1 MTEAATKQ
9 IGQVVDGKFRLGQ
22 LVGRTERSSVFLVDY
37 DGQQVKK
44 AAIKLIPA
52 DSLDAPAQLARWK
65 HAAKLSHPHL
75 VRILEMGRC
84 ELDHTPMLFVVMEY
98 AEENLSL
105 VIKRRPLTPEEA
117 RDLLGPVVDALAY
130 VHAHGFVHCRLKPSN
145 IMADDDLLKISSD
158 GLCRIGESSGS
169 PGKPGAYDPPE
180 AAGGRISPAG
190 DVWSLGM
197 TLTESLTQRLP
208 VWERTNQ
215 AEPSLPSNL
224 PPELLDL
231 ARHCLRRDPQ
241 MRWTVADIAAR
252 LQSNSPAP
260 PKQIPL
266 NPPPSFINPRAI
278 GGVVLAGVALLA
290 ILGGFLLGPRLLRR
304 PSQNQPVPLA
314 TPELAVKQANE
325 QAPERAQ
332 SQPPTQLPSQPS
344 PQSPAHSKVQ
354 PLVQVQPA
362 APSAAQPKP
371 ENKPALS
378 TEPAR
383 SAKSPSL
390 AQTPAQQP
398 APPSRQQAP
407 LVAMSSPQSAPLPVA
422 KPAPQ
427 QLAVMPA
434 THQPVEHSASSTER
448 SVNSS
453 TKPSEKSSTA
463 GNSAPLPLPLR
474 SEPPASSSNSGIVRG
489 KVVQQVLPDA
499 PQKARD
505 TIRGKVRLSVKV
517 NVDESGTVTQ
527 ATLDAPG
534 PSQYF
539 ADRTLAAAQLW
550 KFAPTKVDGRS
561 VPSAWLLYFE
571 IDPATTT
578 VHPKQTAP

>member
-9 IGQVVDGKFRLGQ
+9 IDQVVDGKFRLGQ
-22 LVGRTERSSVFLVDY
+22 LVGRTERSAVFLTDY
-37 DGQQVKK
+37 AGQPVKK

-52 DSLDAPAQLARWK
+52 DSVDAPAQLARWK

-84 ELDHTPMLFVVMEY
+84 DLDHIDMLYVVMEY

-117 RDLLGPVVDALAY
+117 RDLLSPVVDALAY
-130 VHAHGFVHCRLKPSN
+130 VHAQGFVHCRLKPSN

-158 GLCRIGESSGS
+158 GLCRIGESGGS

-197 TLTESLTQRLP
+197 TLTEALTQRLP

-224 PPELLDL
+224 QPEILDL

-252 LQSNSPAP
+252 LQPNSSAP

-266 NPPPSFINPRAI
+266 NPQPSFANPRAI
-278 GGVVLAGVALLA
+278 GAVVLAGVALAA
-290 ILGGFLLGPRLLRR
+290 ILGGLLLGPGLFKR
-304 PSQNQPVPLA
+304 PSQNQPTASVASDNPTISA
-314 TPELAVKQANE
+314 TVQQNVQQKT
-325 QAPERAQ
+325 
-332 SQPPTQLPSQPS
+332 QPPVPS
-344 PQSPAHSKVQ
+344 K
-354 PLVQVQPA
+354 VQPA
-362 APSAAQPKP
+362 APLAAQLKP

-378 TEPAR
+378 
-383 SAKSPSL
+383 AKSPSP
-390 AQTPAQQP
+390 AQTPPQQS
-398 APPSRQQAP
+398 APPSRHQTP
-407 LVAMSSPQSAPLPVA
+407 LVAKSSPQSAPPPVA
-422 KPAPQ
+422 NPALQQPAAQPPAPQ
-427 QLAVMPA
+427 LAA
-434 THQPVEHSASSTER
+434 NSTEHSANRPSNR
-448 SVNSS
+448 SAQ
-453 TKPSEKSSTA
+453 KTA
-463 GNSAPLPLPLR
+463 ASNSAPLLSAVR
-474 SEPPASSSNSGIVRG
+474 SEPPASSPTSGMVRG
-489 KVVQQVLPDA
+489 KVVQQILPDA

-517 NVDESGTVTQ
+517 NVDESGAVTQ
-527 ATLDAPG
+527 GTLDAPG

-539 ADRTLAAAQLW
+539 ADRTLAAAKLW
-550 KFAPTKVDGRS
+550 KFTPTKVDGRN
-561 VPSAWLLYFE
+561 VPSQWLLYFE
-571 IDPATTT
+571 IDPAATT
-578 VHPKQTAP
+578 VHPKQTTP

>member
-9 IGQVVDGKFRLGQ
+9 IDQVVDGKFRLGQ
-22 LVGRTERSSVFLVDY
+22 LVGRTERSAVFLTDY
-37 DGQQVKK
+37 AGQPVKK

-52 DSLDAPAQLARWK
+52 DSVDAPAQLARWK
-65 HAAKLSHPHL
+65 HAAKLSHPPL

-84 ELDHTPMLFVVMEY
+84 ELDHIDMLYVVMEY

-117 RDLLGPVVDALAY
+117 RDLLSPVVDALAY
-130 VHAHGFVHCRLKPSN
+130 VHAQGFVHCRLKPSN

-158 GLCRIGESSGS
+158 GLCRIGESGGS

-224 PPELLDL
+224 QPEILDL

-252 LQSNSPAP
+252 LQPNSSAP

-266 NPPPSFINPRAI
+266 NPQPSFANPRAI
-278 GGVVLAGVALLA
+278 GGVVLAGVALAA
-290 ILGGFLLGPRLLRR
+290 ILGGLLLGPRLFKRN
-304 PSQNQPVPLA
+304 SQTPPVPA
-314 TPELAVKQANE
+314 TTPAVAIKQANE
-325 QAPERAQ
+325 RPSEHVQN
-332 SQPPTQLPSQPS
+332 QPATQLPSQLS
-344 PQSPAHSKVQ
+344 TQSPAQSK
-354 PLVQVQPA
+354 VQPA
-362 APSAAQPKP
+362 APSAAQLKS

-383 SAKSPSL
+383 SAKSPSP
-390 AQTPAQQP
+390 AQTPPPRAA
-398 APPSRQQAP
+398 APSAESPSPVRSTPTASTP
-407 LVAMSSPQSAPLPVA
+407 SSGV
-422 KPAPQ
+422 
-427 QLAVMPA
+427 
-434 THQPVEHSASSTER
+434 
-448 SVNSS
+448 
-453 TKPSEKSSTA
+453 
-463 GNSAPLPLPLR
+463 
-474 SEPPASSSNSGIVRG
+474 VRG

-517 NVDESGTVTQ
+517 NVDEFGNVTQ

-539 ADRTLAAAQLW
+539 ADRTLAAAKLW
-550 KFAPTKVDGRS
+550 KFAPAKVDDRN

-578 VHPKQTAP
+578 AHPRQTAP

>member
-9 IGQVVDGKFRLGQ
+9 IDQVVDGKFRLGQ
-22 LVGRTERSSVFLVDY
+22 LVGRTERSAVFLTDY
-37 DGQQVKK
+37 AGQPVKK

-52 DSLDAPAQLARWK
+52 DSVDAPAQLARWK
-65 HAAKLSHPHL
+65 HAAKLSHPYL

-84 ELDHTPMLFVVMEY
+84 EFDHIDMLYVVMEY

-117 RDLLGPVVDALAY
+117 RDLLSPVVDALAY
-130 VHAHGFVHCRLKPSN
+130 VHAQGFVHCRLKPSN

-208 VWERTNQ
+208 MWERTNQ

-224 PPELLDL
+224 QPEILDL

-252 LQSNSPAP
+252 LQPNSSAP

-266 NPPPSFINPRAI
+266 NPQPSFANPRAI
-278 GGVVLAGVALLA
+278 GGVVLAGVALAA
-290 ILGGFLLGPRLLRR
+290 ILGGLFLGPRLFKR
-304 PSQNQPVPLA
+304 PSQNQPTASVALDKPA
-314 TPELAVKQANE
+314 IPTNVQQK
-325 QAPERAQ
+325 
-332 SQPPTQLPSQPS
+332 SQPLVP
-344 PQSPAHSKVQ
+344 SKVQ
-354 PLVQVQPA
+354 PSE
-362 APSAAQPKP
+362 PSAAQLKS
-371 ENKPALS
+371 ENKPA
-378 TEPAR
+378 P
-383 SAKSPSL
+383 SAKSPSP
-390 AQTPAQQP
+390 AQTAPQP
-398 APPSRQQAP
+398 
-407 LVAMSSPQSAPLPVA
+407 
-422 KPAPQ
+422 PAPQ
-427 QLAVMPA
+427 LAA
-434 THQPVEHSASSTER
+434 NSTEHSA
-448 SVNSS
+448 NYS
-453 TKPSEKSSTA
+453 TKPIEKKPAAT
-463 GNSAPLPLPLR
+463 NPAPLRPSLR
-474 SEPPASSSNSGIVRG
+474 SEPPASSPNTGNVRG
-489 KVVQQVLPDA
+489 KVVQQILPDA

-517 NVDESGTVTQ
+517 NVDESGAVTQ

-539 ADRTLAAAQLW
+539 ADRTLAASKLW
-550 KFAPTKVDGRS
+550 KFAPAKLDGRN
-561 VPSAWLLYFE
+561 VPSQWLLYFE

-578 VHPKQTAP
+578 VHPKQTSP

>member
-1 MTEAATKQ
+1 MQGDQMTEAAAKQ
-9 IGQVVDGKFRLGQ
+9 IDQVVDGKFRLGQ
-22 LVGRTERSSVFLVDY
+22 LVGRTERSSVFLTEY
-37 DGQQVKK
+37 AGQQAKK

-52 DSLDAPAQLARWK
+52 DSVDAPAQLARWK

-84 ELDHTPMLFVVMEY
+84 QLDRTDMLYVVMEY

-117 RDLLGPVVDALAY
+117 RELLGPVVDALAY
-130 VHAHGFVHCRLKPSN
+130 VHANGFVHCRLKPSN

-224 PPELLDL
+224 QPEILDL

-252 LQSNSPAP
+252 LHSNSPAA

-266 NPPPSFINPRAI
+266 NPQPSSVNTRAI
-278 GGVVLAGVALLA
+278 GGVVLAGVALVA
-290 ILGGFLLGPRLLRR
+290 ILGGLFLLRSNR
-304 PSQNQPVPLA
+304 QTQPAPAA
-314 TPELAVKQANE
+314 TPELAVQEANKQLS
-325 QAPERAQ
+325 ERMQ
-332 SQPPTQLPSQPS
+332 SQMPSQPS
-344 PQSPAHSKVQ
+344 TQSLAQSK
-354 PLVQVQPA
+354 VQPA
-362 APSAAQPKP
+362 APSAGQLKS
-371 ENKPALS
+371 ESKPAL
-378 TEPAR
+378 
-383 SAKSPSL
+383 SAKSPS
-390 AQTPAQQP
+390 P
-398 APPSRQQAP
+398 APTKPTEKNPADGNP
-407 LVAMSSPQSAPLPVA
+407 APLP
-422 KPAPQ
+422 P
-427 QLAVMPA
+427 
-434 THQPVEHSASSTER
+434 PV
-448 SVNSS
+448 
-453 TKPSEKSSTA
+453 
-463 GNSAPLPLPLR
+463 R
-474 SEPPASSSNSGIVRG
+474 SEPPASSPNSGVVRG

-499 PQKARD
+499 SQKARD

-517 NVDESGTVTQ
+517 NVDESGSVTQ
-527 ATLDAPG
+527 ATLDAPA

-539 ADRTLAAAQLW
+539 ADRTLAAAKLW
-550 KFAPTKVDGRS
+550 KFAPTKVNGRN
-561 VPSAWLLYFE
+561 VPSQWLLYFE

>member
-9 IGQVVDGKFRLGQ
+9 IDQVVDGKFRLGQ
-22 LVGRTERSSVFLVDY
+22 LVGRTERSAVFLTDY
-37 DGQQVKK
+37 AGQPVKK

-52 DSLDAPAQLARWK
+52 DSVDAPAQIARWK

-84 ELDHTPMLFVVMEY
+84 ELDHIDMLYVVMEY
-98 AEENLSL
+98 AEENLAL

-117 RDLLGPVVDALAY
+117 RDLLSPVVDALAY
-130 VHAHGFVHCRLKPSN
+130 VHAQGFVHCRLKPSN

-158 GLCRIGESSGS
+158 GLCRIGESGGN

-208 VWERTNQ
+208 MWERTNQ

-224 PPELLDL
+224 QPEILDL

-252 LQSNSPAP
+252 LQPNSSAP

-266 NPPPSFINPRAI
+266 NPQPTFANPRAI
-278 GGVVLAGVALLA
+278 GGVVLAGVALTA
-290 ILGGFLLGPRLLRR
+290 ILGGLFLGPRLFKR
-304 PSQNQPVPLA
+304 PSQIQPDPAA
-314 TPELAVKQANE
+314 TPGVAVKQTNE
-325 QAPERAQ
+325 QPAGHVQ

-344 PQSPAHSKVQ
+344 IQSPAQSPAQ
-354 PLVQVQPA
+354 PKVQPA
-362 APSAAQPKP
+362 APSAAQLKS
-371 ENKPALS
+371 ENQPALS

-383 SAKSPSL
+383 SAKSPSP
-390 AQTPAQQP
+390 AQTPPPRAA
-398 APPSRQQAP
+398 APSAES
-407 LVAMSSPQSAPLPVA
+407 LSPVR
-422 KPAPQ
+422 
-427 QLAVMPA
+427 
-434 THQPVEHSASSTER
+434 ST
-448 SVNSS
+448 
-453 TKPSEKSSTA
+453 
-463 GNSAPLPLPLR
+463 
-474 SEPPASSSNSGIVRG
+474 PPASSPSSGSVRG
-489 KVVQQVLPDA
+489 KVLQQVLPEA
-499 PQKARD
+499 PQKARN

-517 NVDESGTVTQ
+517 NVDESGAVTQ

-539 ADRTLAAAQLW
+539 ADRTLAAAKLW

-561 VPSAWLLYFE
+561 VPSQWLLYFE